1 MLPRFTLEYENSL
14 NQALTDLGMGVAFQ
28 PGKADFSGMAATDT
42 VVYIYISD
50 VKHEDLCSGRWGRY
64 RSRAAVTSVEISVT
78 SMPAYDFELTFDRP
92 FSMPFRTAK
101 PEPSFLWERCLT
113 QVNNN

>member
-42 VVYIYISD
+42 AADIYISD
-50 VKHEDLCSGRWGRY
+50 VKHKTFVQVDEAGTEA
-64 RSRAAVTSVEISVT
+64 AAVTSVEISVT
-78 SMPAYDFELTFDRP
+78 SMPAYDFELKFDRP
-92 FSMPFRTAK
+92 FFYAIQDSKTGAIVFMGTVFD
-101 PEPSFLWERCLT
+101 PSK
-113 QVNNN
+113 